1 MKEKVNN
8 LLNNIKSFE
17 ELVKVLDNIQAN
29 DGGYII
35 RGHIMDYMEENYP
48 TEFEAW
54 L

>member
-8 LLNNIKSFE
+8 LLKNIKSFE
-17 ELVKVLDNIQAN
+17 ELVKVLDNIPAK

-35 RGHIMDYMEENYP
+35 RGYIMDYMEEKYP
-48 TEFEAW
+48 AEFEAW

>member
-8 LLNNIKSFE
+8 LLKNIKSFE
-17 ELVKVLDNIQAN
+17 ELVTVLDNIPAN
-29 DGGYII
+29 DSGYII

-48 TEFEAW
+48 AEFEAW